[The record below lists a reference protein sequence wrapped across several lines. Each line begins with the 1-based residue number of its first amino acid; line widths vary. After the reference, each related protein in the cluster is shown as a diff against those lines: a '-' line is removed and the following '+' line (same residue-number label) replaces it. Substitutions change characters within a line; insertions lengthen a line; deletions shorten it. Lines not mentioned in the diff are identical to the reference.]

1 MTRQFTNSDIKQQ
14 VDRIMDE
21 LFAGGV
27 NNPMTAIEQISYL
40 MFLKSLTELD
50 EQQQKISEISGKK
63 YVSIF
68 NGKISKFSWRVISR
82 LSGDELYNTLTDVF
96 EHLHELPNLTQTGK
110 TLFRQAHLKIYN
122 RPTLKSVMSIIDGM
136 DFNNTEKYDTDVKG
150 DMYEYLLNRI
160 AVSGT
165 NGQFRTPRHIIR
177 TMIELVD
184 PKPSDLILDPACGTA
199 GFLIEAY
206 KYILRTN
213 TSNEELRSG
222 HATGDELTQAQ
233 HEFLRTKAINGFDND
248 ADMIKVAIM
257 NLYLHDLSQSNVVNF
272 DPLTLPEEKKRKYDL
287 ILANPPFSGTIN
299 PEAIQEDIGLN
310 TTKTELLFLKYM
322 YDHLADGGRSAV
334 IVPEG
339 VLFGST
345 GGHKKM
351 RELLVDTCKIDAIVS
366 LPSGVFKPYA
376 GVKTAIIFYTKGGKT
391 DNVWFYE
398 VTGDGFTLDD
408 KRQPDTQNN
417 NLKDLPSYYKKKLE
431 GQHSWSTS
439 RKEIVDEGYN
449 LSASRYKPVKT
460 ESVNHRDPK
469 EILDEVQKIEIEIAD
484 GLKKLSDKIWYGE
497 EAVQNFWNIPIPTK
511 ITP

>member
-1 MTRQFTNSDIKQQ
+1 
-14 VDRIMDE
+14 MDE

-27 NNPMTAIEQISYL
+27 NNPMTAIEQVSYL

-50 EQQQKISEISGKK
+50 EHQQKIAELSGKK
-63 YVSIF
+63 YESIF
-68 NGKISKFSWRVISR
+68 NGKISKFGWRVLSR
-82 LSGDELYNTLTDVF
+82 LSGDELYNTLTEAF

-122 RPTLKSVMSIIDGM
+122 RPTLKSVVSIIDGM

-165 NGQFRTPRHIIR
+165 NGQFRTPRHIIK
-177 TMIELVD
+177 TMIELVK

-206 KYILRTN
+206 KYILRAN
-213 TSNEELRSG
+213 TSEEELARG
-222 HATGDELTQAQ
+222 HDTGDKLTQAQ

-257 NLYLHDLSQSNVVNF
+257 NLYLHDLSQSNVLNF

-287 ILANPPFSGTIN
+287 VLANPPFAGTIN

-310 TTKTELLFLKYM
+310 TPKTELLFLKYM
-322 YDHLADGGRSAV
+322 YDHLVDGGRSAV

-345 GGHKKM
+345 GAHKKM
-351 RELLVDTCKIDAIVS
+351 RELLVDTCKIDAVVS

-391 DNVWFYE
+391 EKAWFYE
-398 VTGDGFTLDD
+398 VTGDGLTLDD
-408 KRQPDTQNN
+408 KRQPDEKNN
-417 NLKDLPSYYKKKLE
+417 NLKDLPTAYEKKE
-431 GQHSWSTS
+431 VSPCSWFAT
-439 RKEIVDEGYN
+439 REQIIAEDYN
-449 LSASRYKPVKT
+449 LTASRYKPVT
-460 ESVNHRDPK
+460 VDQTNHRDPK
-469 EILDEVQKIEIEIAD
+469 EIIAEVQKLETEIAD
-484 GLKKLSDKIWYGE
+484 GLKKLGNKI
-497 EAVQNFWNIPIPTK
+497 
-511 ITP
+511 

>member
-1 MTRQFTNSDIKQQ
+1 
-14 VDRIMDE
+14 MDE

-27 NNPMTAIEQISYL
+27 NNPMTAIEQVSYL

-50 EQQQKISEISGKK
+50 EHQQKIAELSGKK
-63 YVSIF
+63 YDSIF
-68 NGKISKFSWRVISR
+68 NGKISKFGWRVLSR
-82 LSGDELYNTLTDVF
+82 LSGDELYNTLTEAF

-122 RPTLKSVMSIIDGM
+122 RPTLKSVVSIIDGM

-165 NGQFRTPRHIIR
+165 NGQFRTPRHIIK
-177 TMIELVD
+177 TMIELVK

-206 KYILRTN
+206 KYILRAN
-213 TSNEELRSG
+213 TSEEEVARG
-222 HATGDELTQAQ
+222 HDTGDKLTQAQ

-257 NLYLHDLSQSNVVNF
+257 NLYLHDLSQSNVLNF

-287 ILANPPFSGTIN
+287 VLANPPFAGTIN
-299 PEAIQEDIGLN
+299 SEAIQEDIGLS
-310 TTKTELLFLKYM
+310 TSKTELLFLKYM
-322 YDHLADGGRSAV
+322 YDHLVDGGRSAV

-345 GGHKKM
+345 GAHKKM
-351 RELLVDTCKIDAIVS
+351 RELLVDTCKIDAVVS

-391 DNVWFYE
+391 DKAWFYE
-398 VTGDGFTLDD
+398 VTGDGLTLDD
-408 KRQPDTQNN
+408 KRQPDEKNN
-417 NLKDLPSYYKKKLE
+417 NLKDLPTAYEKKE
-431 GQHSWSTS
+431 VSPCSWFAT
-439 RKEIVDEGYN
+439 REQIIAEDYN
-449 LSASRYKPVKT
+449 LTASRYKPVT
-460 ESVNHRDPK
+460 VDQTSHRDPK
-469 EILDEVQKIEIEIAD
+469 EIIAEVQELEAEIVD
-484 GLKKLSDKIWYGE
+484 GLKKLGNKI
-497 EAVQNFWNIPIPTK
+497 
-511 ITP
+511 

>member
-1 MTRQFTNSDIKQQ
+1 
-14 VDRIMDE
+14 MDE

-27 NNPMTAIEQISYL
+27 NNPMTAIEQVSYL

-50 EQQQKISEISGKK
+50 EHQQKIAELSGKK
-63 YVSIF
+63 YDSIF
-68 NGKISKFSWRVISR
+68 NGKISKFGWRVLSR
-82 LSGDELYNTLTDVF
+82 LSGDELYNTLTEAF

-122 RPTLKSVMSIIDGM
+122 RPTLKSVVSIIDGM

-165 NGQFRTPRHIIR
+165 NGQFRTPRHIIK
-177 TMIELVD
+177 TMIELVK

-206 KYILRTN
+206 KYVLRAN
-213 TSNEELRSG
+213 TSEEELARG
-222 HATGDELTQAQ
+222 HDTGDKLTQAQ

-257 NLYLHDLSQSNVVNF
+257 NLYLHDLSQSNVLNF

-287 ILANPPFSGTIN
+287 VLANPPFAGTIN

-310 TTKTELLFLKYM
+310 TPKTELLFLKYM
-322 YDHLADGGRSAV
+322 YDHLVDGGRSAV

-345 GGHKKM
+345 GAHKKM
-351 RELLVDTCKIDAIVS
+351 RELLVDTCKIDAVVS

-391 DNVWFYE
+391 EKAWFYE
-398 VTGDGFTLDD
+398 VTGDGLTLDD
-408 KRQPDTQNN
+408 KRQPDEKNN
-417 NLKDLPSYYKKKLE
+417 NLKDLPTAYEKKE
-431 GQHSWSTS
+431 VSPCSWFAT
-439 RKEIVDEGYN
+439 REQIIAEDYN
-449 LSASRYKPVKT
+449 LTASRYKPVIVDQIK
-460 ESVNHRDPK
+460 HRDPK
-469 EILDEVQKIEIEIAD
+469 EIIAEVQKLETEIAD
-484 GLKKLSDKIWYGE
+484 GLKKLGNKI
-497 EAVQNFWNIPIPTK
+497 
-511 ITP
+511 

>member
-1 MTRQFTNSDIKQQ
+1 MTLQFTNSDLKQKI
-14 VDRIMDE
+14 DRIMDE

-27 NNPMTAIEQISYL
+27 NNPMTSIEQISYL
-40 MFLKSLTELD
+40 MFLKSLTEYD
-50 EQQQKISEISGKK
+50 EQQERIAKLSNKK
-63 YVSIF
+63 YESIF

-82 LSGDELYNTLTDVF
+82 LSGDELYNTLADVF
-96 EHLHELPNLTQTGK
+96 EHIHELPKLTSTGK

-122 RPTLKSVMSIIDGM
+122 RPTLKSVVAIIDSM
-136 DFNNTEKYDTDVKG
+136 DYNDTERYDTDVKG

-165 NGQFRTPRHIIR
+165 NGQFRTPRHIIKA
-177 TMIELVD
+177 MIEIAQ

-213 TSNEELRSG
+213 TSEEELKESHESG
-222 HATGDELTQAQ
+222 DKLTPAQ

-257 NLYLHDLSQSNVVNF
+257 NLYLHDLSQSNVINF

-287 ILANPPFSGTIN
+287 VLANPPFAGNIN
-299 PEAIQEDIGLN
+299 RDAIQEDVDLS

-322 YDHLADGGRSAV
+322 YDHLADGGRCAV

-345 GGHKKM
+345 GAHKKM
-351 RELLVDTCKIDAIVS
+351 RELLMDTCHIDAIVS

-398 VTGDGFTLDD
+398 VAGDGYTLDD
-408 KRQPDTQNN
+408 RRQPDPSND
-417 NLKDLPSYYKKKLE
+417 NLKDLPVAFEKKEE
-431 GQHSWSTS
+431 GVYSWFAS
-439 RKEIVDEGYN
+439 RDEIVAEDYN
-449 LSASRYKPVKT
+449 LTASRYKPAST
-460 ESVNHRDPK
+460 EVISHRDPK
-469 EILDEVQKIEIEIAD
+469 EIIGEVMALEKEIVD
-484 GLKKLSDKIWYGE
+484 GLEKLEKKL
-497 EAVQNFWNIPIPTK
+497 Q
-511 ITP
+511 